1 MYQSIVIAEGQT
13 TLPKPVCEALG
24 GEVGVTLRYIISEG
38 TVQEPILRSVAE
50 LAGMLA
56 RDGHA
61 PYRCVRW
68 IKPSYKALLMSGNE

>member
-13 TLPKPVCEALG
+13 TLPKPVREALG
-24 GEVGVTLRYIISEG
+24 VEAGDTLRYIISEG
-38 TVQEPILRSVAE
+38 TVQVLRSRSVAE

-61 PYRCVRW
+61 TVSLSEMDQA
-68 IKPSYKALLMSGNE
+68 ILQGAIDGGK

>member
-13 TLPKPVCEALG
+13 TLPKPFREAL
-24 GEVGVTLRYIISEG
+24 EVEAGDTLRYIISEG
-38 TVQEPILRSVAE
+38 TVQAVRLCSVAE

-61 PYRCVRW
+61 PV
-68 IKPSYKALLMSGNE
+68 ALSEMDQAIVQGAIDGGNV

>member
-13 TLPKPVCEALG
+13 ALPKPVRAALG
-24 GEVGVTLRYIISEG
+24 VDTLCYIIAES
-38 TVQEPILRSVAE
+38 TVQVLSSRSVAK

-61 PYRCVRW
+61 TVSLSEMDQAIVQGAIDGELR
-68 IKPSYKALLMSGNE
+68 

>member
-13 TLPKPVCEALG
+13 TLPKPFREAG
-24 GEVGVTLRYIISEG
+24 DTLRYIIYEG
-38 TVQEPILRSVAE
+38 TVQVLRLRSVTE

-61 PYRCVRW
+61 PVSLSEMDQA
-68 IKPSYKALLMSGNE
+68 IGQGTIDGGK